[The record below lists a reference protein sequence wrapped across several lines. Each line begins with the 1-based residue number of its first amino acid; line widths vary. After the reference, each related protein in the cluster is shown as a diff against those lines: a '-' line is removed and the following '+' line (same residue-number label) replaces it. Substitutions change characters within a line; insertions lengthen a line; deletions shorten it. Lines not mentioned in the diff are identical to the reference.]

1 MYAWEEDQT
10 NYTMRDYNALY
21 QELRKIVDI
30 AIEYHVNHP
39 PGENITAEV
48 HPIWSAETQR
58 RNDAIMRS
66 LDLSRMTHETLALFK
81 VTMYPD
87 ELEKMVQ
94 VFPNL
99 APLRDMKPLEKPLY
113 LRKTPFN
120 LYDFARDMNIY
131 E

>member
-1 MYAWEEDQT
+1 MYVWEEDQT

-21 QELRKIVDI
+21 QELRKIVEI
-30 AIEYHVNHP
+30 AIEFHVNHP
-39 PGENITAEV
+39 LGEGDTAEEQPV
-48 HPIWSAETQR
+48 WYAETQR

-66 LDLSRMTHETLALFK
+66 LDLSRMTHETLALRK
-81 VTMYPD
+81 VAMHPD
-87 ELEKMVQ
+87 ELEKIVQ

-99 APLRDMKPLEKPLY
+99 AQLRDVEPLEKPLY

-120 LYDFARDMNIY
+120 LYDFARGMNIF

>member
-30 AIEYHVNHP
+30 AVEIHVNHP
-39 PGENITAEV
+39 SGENISQPVWPAE
-48 HPIWSAETQR
+48 IQR

-66 LDLSRMTHETLALFK
+66 LDLSRMTHETLALLK

-87 ELEKMVQ
+87 ELEKIVQ

-99 APLRDMKPLEKPLY
+99 AQLRDVEPLEKPLY

-120 LYDFARDMNIY
+120 LYDFVRDMNIY